1 MGSSSDQVERLSRIL
16 LEKVAEIAQLHAT
29 VAVLLAR
36 VAELEILLGRNSK
49 NSSMPPSAEGFAMD
63 VAARLGYKQGDNPH
77 LWYNPTT
84 MPRVAALANSSVT
97 KDTVSNQSSTPITSW
112 STVRNAMGAAPRTSR
127 TVRSSKRKSVRSLTC
142 QR

>member
-49 NSSMPPSAEGFAMD
+49 NSSMPPSAEGFAKPPSPRI
-63 VAARLGYKQGDNPH
+63 AR
-77 LWYNPTT
+77 
-84 MPRVAALANSSVT
+84 PRVAALANSSVT

-127 TVRSSKRKSVRSLTC
+127 TVRSSKRKSVR
-142 QR
+142 